1 MKSLLSWNLRPSR
14 VPLALGLSTLA
25 ALSVGEAQAQVELG
39 VHGQYNS
46 RVSKGSWGLGA
57 RLGGVVHET
66 ADLSWQLDGVGEY
79 YFPDCSG
86 VGGSCDA
93 WDIGVNLLARRRF
106 TWNVAGY
113 VGLGALW
120 QQRSGRLEGTETVVG
135 DAWGLSLLAGAKM
148 PFIAE
153 RVRPFAEFRF
163 SFMQKIE
170 DQVVLTGGFL
180 IPLGTSRTAR
190 LSR

>member
-1 MKSLLSWNLRPSR
+1 MKPLWSVGLPSWSAAI
-14 VPLALGLSTLA
+14 ALPIVV
-25 ALSVGEAQAQVELG
+25 ALSPGDAQAQAELG

-57 RLGGVVHET
+57 RLGGVFHES
-66 ADLSWQLDGVGEY
+66 AGLSWEFDGVGEY

-93 WDIGVNLLARRRF
+93 WNVGLNVLARRRF
-106 TWNVAGY
+106 TWNFAGY
-113 VGLGALW
+113 AGFGGLW
-120 QQRSGRLEGTETVVG
+120 QHRSGRLEGTETVAR

-148 PFIAE
+148 PFVAG

-163 SFMQKIE
+163 SFMERVE

-180 IPLGTSRTAR
+180 IPLGTSRTADF
-190 LSR
+190 SR